1 MKETYT
7 KEETKSLKVGL
18 AVAVLLSAIFTFN
31 YLTKEKIEH
40 TDSDN
45 YYPLLARFGRTDG
58 LMLGGKVRLA
68 GIDVGRVVDARLD
81 DNFNAILT
89 LDIKEGYH
97 IPTDSSAAIVSSS
110 VMGNKYIE
118 IEPGGDEEYLQPNGE
133 FSYTQDAM
141 VVEEL
146 VDRII
151 SIGKANRSKSNV
163 ATMDKVI
170 QELEN

>member
-18 AVAVLLSAIFTFN
+18 AVAVVLGAIFAFG
-31 YLTKEKIEH
+31 YLTKEKVEH
-40 TDSDN
+40 TDDAD

-68 GIDVGRVVDARLD
+68 GIDVGRVVDAKLD
-81 DNFNAILT
+81 DNFNALLT

-97 IPTDSSAAIVSSS
+97 IPTDSSAAIVSSAI
-110 VMGNKYIE
+110 MGGKYIE
-118 IEPGGDEEYLQPNGE
+118 IEPGGDEEYLRPNDE

-151 SIGKANRSKSNV
+151 SIGKANRSKSAV
-163 ATMDKVI
+163 ATIEKAT
-170 QELEN
+170 QELEY